1 MRKAIGIMGIH
12 TGIGKTVASA
22 ILAESLRVDYWKPV
36 QAGDLQNSDSKK
48 VRSLLSNAESTVH
61 PEAVRLNHPLSPH
74 EAARLDGVEIN
85 FESMAWPKTPRHLLV
100 ETAGG
105 VMSPINHEAT
115 MADFVSFYN
124 LPVVLIVR
132 HYLGSINHTLMSIDV
147 LKRREINVLGLII
160 RKGMSIT
167 LIGIAVGLAIAFA
180 LTRLMTTLLFGV
192 TPTDA
197 ITFAAVSAFVM
208 LVALLACY
216 IPARRATKIS
226 PLVAL
231 RYE

>member
-48 VRSLLSNAESTVH
+48 VVSLVSNRESVVH

-85 FESMAWPKTPRHLLV
+85 FGLMVWPKTSRHLLV

-105 VMSPINHEAT
+105 VMSPINDEAT
-115 MADFVSFYN
+115 MVDFVSFYN
-124 LPVVLIVR
+124 LPLMLVVRL
-132 HYLGSINHTLMSIDV
+132 YLGSINHTLLSIDV

-160 RKGMSIT
+160 SGHPNPASQSFISAYSP
-167 LIGIAVGLAIAFA
+167 IPILAQLPEMPVI
-180 LTRLMTTLLFGV
+180 
-192 TPTDA
+192 
-197 ITFAAVSAFVM
+197 SASSVKE
-208 LVALLACY
+208 VAHTHRTSLQTVL
-216 IPARRATKIS
+216 
-226 PLVAL
+226 
-231 RYE
+231 E

>member
-12 TGIGKTVASA
+12 TGIGKTVTSA

-48 VRSLLSNAESTVH
+48 VASLISNTESVVH

-85 FESMAWPKTPRHLLV
+85 FESIVWPKTPRHLLV

-105 VMSPINHEAT
+105 VMSPINDKAT
-115 MADFVSFYN
+115 MIDFVSFYN

-132 HYLGSINHTLMSIDV
+132 NYLGSISHTLMSIDV
-147 LKRREINVLGLII
+147 LNSREIKVLGLII
-160 RKGMSIT
+160 SGHPNPASQSFISSYSPVP
-167 LIGIAVGLAIAFA
+167 ILAQLPELPVINASSVKEVA
-180 LTRLMTTLLFGV
+180 DAHRRSLLTILEH
-192 TPTDA
+192 A
-197 ITFAAVSAFVM
+197 NA
-208 LVALLACY
+208 
-216 IPARRATKIS
+216 
-226 PLVAL
+226 
-231 RYE
+231 

>member
-1 MRKAIGIMGIH
+1 MGKVIAIMGIH
-12 TGIGKTVASA
+12 TGIGKTIVSA
-22 ILAESLRVDYWKPV
+22 ILAEALQADYWKPV

-61 PEAVRLNHPLSPH
+61 PESVRLNHPLSPH

-160 RKGMSIT
+160 SGHPNPASQSFISAYSPVPILAQLPELPVISASSIREAAHTHRMSLQT
-167 LIGIAVGLAIAFA
+167 VLEYANA
-180 LTRLMTTLLFGV
+180 
-192 TPTDA
+192 
-197 ITFAAVSAFVM
+197 
-208 LVALLACY
+208 
-216 IPARRATKIS
+216 
-226 PLVAL
+226 
-231 RYE
+231 

>member
-48 VRSLLSNAESTVH
+48 VYTLVSNTETVVH

-85 FESMAWPKTPRHLLV
+85 FESMVWPKTPRHLLV

-105 VMSPINHEAT
+105 IMSPINEEAT
-115 MADFVSFYN
+115 MIDFVSFYS

-132 HYLGSINHTLMSIDV
+132 HYLGSINHTLMSIDI
-147 LKRREINVLGLII
+147 LKRRAINLIGLI
-160 RKGMSIT
+160 
-167 LIGIAVGLAIAFA
+167 
-180 LTRLMTTLLFGV
+180 
-192 TPTDA
+192 
-197 ITFAAVSAFVM
+197 VSGNPN
-208 LVALLACY
+208 
-216 IPARRATKIS
+216 PASQSFISAYS
-226 PLVAL
+226 PLPILAQLPELPVINAASVKEAADTYRRSL
-231 RYE
+231 LTVLEYANA

>member
-1 MRKAIGIMGIH
+1 MRKVIAIMGIH
-12 TGIGKTVASA
+12 TGIGKTIVSA
-22 ILAESLRVDYWKPV
+22 ILAEALRADYWKPV

-48 VRSLLSNAESTVH
+48 VGSLLSNTESIVH

-115 MADFVSFYN
+115 MVDFVSFYN

-160 RKGMSIT
+160 SGH
-167 LIGIAVGLAIAFA
+167 
-180 LTRLMTTLLFGV
+180 
-192 TPTDA
+192 PN
-197 ITFAAVSAFVM
+197 
-208 LVALLACY
+208 
-216 IPARRATKIS
+216 PASQSFISGYS
-226 PLVAL
+226 PLPILAQLPELPVISASSVREAAHTHRPSL
-231 RYE
+231 QTVLEYANA